1 MNVKKLLIKYLSE
14 HQLEIL
20 MKTGLIAKELNMTLY
35 LVGGAVRDILI
46 EEKPDE
52 LDLIIDGDLENFI
65 KKLEEELEV
74 KISKTSKF
82 MTMTTIIENIKF
94 DIARAR
100 NESYTPKGSLPS
112 VSPSNIKNDILRRD
126 FTINSICINL
136 SPREFGQIYDQQNG
150 LKDIKNKTI
159 RIIHN
164 ESFLD
169 DPTRIFRAIRF
180 SKRLNFKIEK
190 KTEELIKKHC
200 ETLIDLSP
208 SRVLNELK
216 KISKEINPYIIFKEL
231 DEKNILS
238 LISPLISLK
247 NNQHDVEKLKKLSKF
262 SDSLEFWMNILIK
275 TNNLTE
281 IKQICLRLKL
291 TKKIENQL
299 ISRDNLNEI
308 IGNWKLKK
316 YFENPP
322 VSQIQKISTK
332 ILLLEYSMTKNL
344 KRKEILSFIIENISK
359 AKPILTGKD
368 LLSIGIRD
376 GKSIGFL
383 LTEIM
388 KKRFLGFIVSK
399 DDEINYVK
407 SNIKINS

>member
-1 MNVKKLLIKYLSE
+1 
-14 HQLEIL
+14 
-20 MKTGLIAKELNMTLY
+20 
-35 LVGGAVRDILI
+35 
-46 EEKPDE
+46 
-52 LDLIIDGDLENFI
+52 
-65 KKLEEELEV
+65 
-74 KISKTSKF
+74 
-82 MTMTTIIENIKF
+82 
-94 DIARAR
+94 
-100 NESYTPKGSLPS
+100 
-112 VSPSNIKNDILRRD
+112 
-126 FTINSICINL
+126 
-136 SPREFGQIYDQQNG
+136 
-150 LKDIKNKTI
+150 
-159 RIIHN
+159 
-164 ESFLD
+164 
-169 DPTRIFRAIRF
+169 
-180 SKRLNFKIEK
+180 
-190 KTEELIKKHC
+190 
-200 ETLIDLSP
+200 
-208 SRVLNELK
+208 
-216 KISKEINPYIIFKEL
+216 
-231 DEKNILS
+231 
-238 LISPLISLK
+238 
-247 NNQHDVEKLKKLSKF
+247 
-262 SDSLEFWMNILIK
+262 MNILIK